1 MKKIILLIAILMFL
15 SAPAWA
21 QQSYD
26 VVAVWEHTGAAEYRL
41 YQDGAQVDTFPGN
54 VNEAP
59 TTIQMIEV
67 QHNFTLT
74 AVDGWGRESE
84 HSVPFVFE
92 APLLD
97 APGNFRFT
105 F

>member
-1 MKKIILLIAILMFL
+1 MKKLILLIAMLVFL
-15 SAPAWA
+15 SSPAWA

-26 VVAVWEHTGAAEYRL
+26 VVATWEHTGATEYRL
-41 YQDGAQVDTFPGN
+41 YQDGTQIDTFAGN
-54 VNEAP
+54 VTEAP
-59 TTIQMIEV
+59 TTIQMIEF

-84 HSVPFVFE
+84 HSVPFEFV

-97 APGNFRFT
+97 APGSFRFV